1 MTKQK
6 KGFTLIELL
15 VVIAIIGI
23 LATLA
28 VVALQQA
35 RKNARDAKRIADVRQ
50 MQTAL
55 ELFFNDN
62 QYYPEGLDD
71 YDEGKIATGSTIY
84 MNIIPSAPTPAD
96 GTCETNNNNYD
107 YVGEGTQVGD
117 YGYSSY
123 TLDFCLGGQTGGMT
137 AGQKCA
143 TPGGIIATTCA
154 AYLADL

>member
-55 ELFFNDN
+55 ELYFNDN
-62 QYYPEGLDD
+62 QFYPPT
-71 YDEGKIATGSTIY
+71 DEIAAGGEIATNGVTY
-84 MNIIPSAPTPAD
+84 MNIVPTAPTPAD
-96 GTCETNNNNYD
+96 GTCDAGTNAYT
-107 YVGEGTQVGD
+107 YTGTGTAVGD
-117 YGYSSY
+117 AWGSY
-123 TLDFCLGGQTGGMT
+123 TVDFCLGGQTGGLA
-137 AGQKCA
+137 AGEKCA
-143 TPGGIIATTCA
+143 TPGGIIDDACEN
-154 AYLADL
+154 L

>member
-1 MTKQK
+1 MNTKK

-62 QYYPEGLDD
+62 QYYPNAAVVNNAG
-71 YDEGKIATGSTIY
+71 GSIATGGVTY

-96 GTCETNNNNYD
+96 GTCNGGTNAYT
-107 YVGEGTQVGD
+107 YVGAGTQVGTV
-117 YGYSSY
+117 GWGSY
-123 TLDFCLGGQTGGMT
+123 QINFCLGGQTGGLM
-137 AGQKCA
+137 AGIKQA
-143 TPGGIIATTCA
+143 TPGGIIDTAA
-154 AYLADL
+154 AYGD